1 MTGEETQIIQPLVQ
15 WLAGVG
21 FAGWFIG
28 SMVSIVIKVR
38 NNGNNKASPGTH
50 DQETHD
56 TLLSV
61 GRIESTMEVLKTE
74 AIEQTTLLGQ
84 IAKNGKK

>member
-1 MTGEETQIIQPLVQ
+1 MTGEESQLIQPLVQ

-28 SMVSIVIKVR
+28 SMVGIVVKVR
-38 NNGNNKASPGTH
+38 NNGNNKAPIGVH
-50 DQETHD
+50 NQETHD

-74 AIEQTTLLGQ
+74 AVEQTKLLGK
-84 IAKNGKK
+84 IVKKGKR